1 MGCLFVLLA
10 AISPRLVL
18 VLLWIFNTNLASRAF
33 NGSVIPLFGFL
44 FLPFTTLVYIFV
56 YNPVTGQLSGWGLFW
71 VLLAI
76 LIDLGNYGNTY
87 SNRNSISNRA
97 N

>member
-18 VLLWIFNTNLASRAF
+18 ILLWIFNTNFAARAF
-33 NGSVIPLFGFL
+33 NGFLIPLFGFL

-56 YNPVTGQLSGWGLFW
+56 YNPVTGQLSGWGIFW
-71 VLLAI
+71 VMLAI

-87 SNRNSISNRA
+87 NNRNSMSRTA